1 MSSRLHPYCAMC
13 SELQPCASQAAT
25 PNPHPRCPRHGVRV
39 RSESFPGYHPSPLT
53 RSPPESPPLSLPT
66 AHRHGVWTLA
76 ETWYAAHRARLP
88 GGAAGRSASDAVR
101 AAAAAAREIGEMAGG
116 TLVRV

>member
-1 MSSRLHPYCAMC
+1 MPQARRAGSFG
-13 SELQPCASQAAT
+13 ELPWL
-25 PNPHPRCPRHGVRV
+25 
-39 RSESFPGYHPSPLT
+39 SPLT
-53 RSPPESPPLSLPT
+53 PHTLPPESPPLSLPT

-101 AAAAAAREIGEMAGG
+101 AAAAAAREAAEMAGG

>member
-1 MSSRLHPYCAMC
+1 MSSILHPYVQCAPSC
-13 SELQPCASQAAT
+13 NPVRPRLQPLTLTLGAPGTACGFVRRASLVIT
-25 PNPHPRCPRHGVRV
+25 PHPSHA
-39 RSESFPGYHPSPLT
+39 
-53 RSPPESPPLSLPT
+53 PPESPPLSLPT